1 MFKAYVNFKTFFNH
15 CRTFKKISNSGY
27 ELKPFDDYFMSFG
40 CKTGSESAE
49 ARESN
54 KLDLNNCGID
64 VMHIGIHTLI
74 LFFSTSEDRG
84 QKSIFK

>member
-1 MFKAYVNFKTFFNH
+1 MFKAYVNFNTFFNH

-54 KLDLNNCGID
+54 KINLNTGDIS
-64 VMHIGIHTLI
+64 VMHIVRVRKGDENRYLKRAHY
-74 LFFSTSEDRG
+74 
-84 QKSIFK
+84 